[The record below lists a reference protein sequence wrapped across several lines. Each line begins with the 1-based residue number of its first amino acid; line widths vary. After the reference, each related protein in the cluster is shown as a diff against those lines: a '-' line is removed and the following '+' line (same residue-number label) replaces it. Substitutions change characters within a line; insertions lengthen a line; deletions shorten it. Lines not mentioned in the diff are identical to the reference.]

1 MIALILLGVVLL
13 GAVVIIVLI
22 STDND
27 RRIVLSEIFFLLGV
41 LLIFFGTGAYSEKT
55 TYKKALDNNPYKK
68 EYIYKQID
76 STYIAVD
83 SVYIKKEDYE

>member
-1 MIALILLGVVLL
+1 MIALILLGVILL
-13 GAVVIIVLI
+13 GGIVIIVLI

-41 LLIFFGTGAYSEKT
+41 LLIFFGSGAYAEKT
-55 TYKKALDNNPYKK
+55 TYEKALDNNPYKK

-76 STYIAVD
+76 NTYVIID
-83 SVYIKKEDYE
+83 SVYVKKEEG